1 MRRLLGWSR
10 RELRADTARYG
21 WRDKVLGLPGRWG
34 RQHSLRVDV
43 GVRRGRGV
51 LREDFRILELALSRE
66 GLGARPEVR
75 LLEV

>member
-1 MRRLLGWSR
+1 MRRLLGRSK
-10 RELRADTARYG
+10 RELKADRARYG

-43 GVRRGRGV
+43 GVRQGG
-51 LREDFRILELALSRE
+51 LREDFRILELALSR
-66 GLGARPEVR
+66 GGPGARSEVR

>member
-1 MRRLLGWSR
+1 MRRLLGRSR
-10 RELRADTARYG
+10 RELKADRARYG

-43 GVRRGRGV
+43 GVRQGG
-51 LREDFRILELALSRE
+51 LREDFRILELALSW
-66 GLGARPEVR
+66 GGPGARPEVR